1 MHATDPALTVALA
14 LAAGI
19 AAQSA
24 ARHLRI
30 PGIVLLLAA
39 GVLLGPDVL
48 GVVRPESL
56 GDGLHMLVGMAVA
69 VVLFEGGLN
78 LRLERLREEAAV
90 IRRLISWGVLVT
102 AAGGALLARWAMGWS
117 WEIAILFGTL
127 VTVTGPTVI
136 TPLLRRIRVK
146 ERVHTIAEAEGV
158 LIDPIGAIVAVVAL
172 KVVLETTLGGAALD
186 LLGVPYR
193 LAIGGATGIAGGF
206 LIAVLL
212 RREDWVP
219 EGLENVFTLALVLAL
234 YEVSDAIAPESGLL
248 AVVVAGVVVGNME
261 TRIHRE
267 LMEFKEQ
274 LTVLLIGLLFVL
286 LAADVRMA
294 RVAALGWPGV
304 FTVLGLM
311 LVVRPLDVGLSTLGS
326 ELDLREKAFLSWLA
340 PRGIV
345 AAAISALFARRLAE
359 AGVEGGDGLVAL
371 VFLVIAAT
379 VLVQGGTVGLVAG
392 RLGLRRPQNRGWVL
406 AGAGP
411 VGLAMADALEAGG
424 EPVALVDTNA
434 AHARR
439 AERAGHR
446 VVVGNAHDE
455 GVLQELDMNGRR
467 GFVAVTPNEGVNLL
481 LVQGVQTRFATPR
494 VLVALRRGTA
504 GLRERQVEEV
514 GAEVLFG
521 SPAELDAW
529 SGRLREGSA
538 VRERWRYGG
547 DEPPVRPPWEA
558 PGSGDSPPPNLLPLA
573 VHRGGAAA
581 PVGSATEL
589 RPGDEVS
596 FAWPT
601 DEDDRMRRR
610 LRESGWTPASTSA
623 ASR

>member
-19 AAQSA
+19 VAQAA
-24 ARHLRI
+24 ARHLRV

-56 GDGLHMLVGMAVA
+56 GDNLHMLVGMAVA

-78 LRLERLREEAAV
+78 LQVERLREEAAV

-102 AAGGALLARWAMGWS
+102 AAGGAMLAHWVMGWS
-117 WEIAILFGTL
+117 WQIAVLFGTL

-136 TPLLRRIRVK
+136 TPLLRRIRVT
-146 ERVHTIAEAEGV
+146 RSVHTIAEAEGV

-172 KVVLETTLGGAALD
+172 EVVLETTLGGAALD

-193 LAIGGATGIAGGF
+193 LGIGGAVGIAGGF
-206 LIAVLL
+206 LIALML
-212 RREDWVP
+212 RTEDWVP

-234 YEVSDAIAPESGLL
+234 YEVSDAIAQETGLM
-248 AVVVAGVVVGNME
+248 AVVVAGVVVGNMK
-261 TRIHRE
+261 TRVHRE

-286 LAADVRMA
+286 LAADVRVA
-294 RVAALGWPGV
+294 RVVELGWPGV
-304 FTVLGLM
+304 LTVLGLM
-311 LVVRPLDVGLSTLGS
+311 LVVRPLDVGLCTLRS
-326 ELDLREKAFLSWLA
+326 ELDAREKAFLSWLA

-345 AAAISALFARRLAE
+345 AAAISALFARRLAD
-359 AGVEGGDGLVAL
+359 AGVEGGEGLVAL

-379 VLVQGGTVGLVAG
+379 VLVQGGTVGLVAE
-392 RLGLRRPQNRGWVL
+392 RLGLRRPEDRGWVL

-411 VGLAMADALEAGG
+411 VGIAVADALEKGG

-439 AERAGHR
+439 AEEAGHR
-446 VVVGNAHDE
+446 AVVGNAHDE
-455 GVLQELDMNGRR
+455 DVLRRLDVEGRR

-481 LVQGVQTRFATPR
+481 LARGVRSRSGTPR
-494 VLVALRRGTA
+494 VLVALRRGA
-504 GLRERQVEEV
+504 PGVRERQVGEA
-514 GAEVLFG
+514 GAEILFG
-521 SPAELDAW
+521 GPAELNVW
-529 SGRLREGSA
+529 SDRLERGST

-547 DEPPVRPPWEA
+547 DEPPGRLPWEA
-558 PGSGDSPPPNLLPLA
+558 PGSGDAPPPDLLPLA
-573 VHRGGAAA
+573 IHRDGGAA
-581 PVGSATEL
+581 PVGTDTEL

-596 FAWPT
+596 FAWPA
-601 DEDDRMRRR
+601 DEDDRMRQR
-610 LRESGWTPASTSA
+610 LREAGWTPASTTD
-623 ASR
+623 ASG